1 MIWLQALLLVVVANG
16 APVAAW
22 RLLDRRWALPVDA
35 GMRLADGRPLFGPTK
50 TVRGAASAVAAA
62 TGAALLL
69 ELPWQAGALAGAGAM
84 TGDLLSSF
92 VKRRLG
98 MAPSRMALGLD
109 QIPESL
115 IPLLLVKHRLA
126 LDAADIAAAVLGFV
140 VVELALSRVLF
151 WLELRKRPH

>member
-22 RLLDRRWALPVDA
+22 RLFGRRWALPVDA

-50 TVRGAASAVAAA
+50 TFRGVVSAIAAA
-62 TGAALLL
+62 IGGAVLLG
-69 ELPWQAGALAGAGAM
+69 LPWQAGALVGAGSMA
-84 TGDLLSSF
+84 GDLLSSF

-98 MAPSRMALGLD
+98 IAPSRMALGLD
-109 QIPESL
+109 QLPESL
-115 IPLLLVKHRLA
+115 IPLLLVKDRLA
-126 LDAADIAAAVLGFV
+126 LDAADVTAAVAGFV

-151 WLELRKRPH
+151 WLELRKRPY